1 MMMTRTRPPVVPPPL
16 VEPSA
21 AVDAVVVERPDGFY
35 WVAADGRN
43 EVGPFAS
50 FAEAEADMNAAFESG
65 EAPAE
70 ALQEVEAEIGIAEW
84 IDPETGL
91 PAEEE
96 RPRIEDH

>member
-1 MMMTRTRPPVVPPPL
+1 MTKTRSRPAAAATPPA
-16 VEPSA
+16 EPATA
-21 AVDAVVVERPDGFY
+21 ADAVVVERPDGFY
-35 WVAADGRN
+35 WVADGGRN

-50 FAEAEADMNAAFESG
+50 FAAAQADMNAAFESDL
-65 EAPAE
+65 EPAE
-70 ALQEVEAEIGIAEW
+70 TLQEAEAEIGIAEW